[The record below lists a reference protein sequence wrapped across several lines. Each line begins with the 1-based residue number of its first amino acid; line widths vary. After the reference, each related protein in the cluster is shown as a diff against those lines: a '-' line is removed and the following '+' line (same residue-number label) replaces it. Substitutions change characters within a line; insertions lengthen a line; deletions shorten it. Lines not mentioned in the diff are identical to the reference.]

1 MMLLAGFAGTGTPP
15 KSNDV
20 TVVGTDYAF
29 RLPSEL
35 PAGLTTFHFRNESK
49 HNHELNIFLLKP
61 GVTIDQVIQA
71 GKEGKSQ
78 MALIEH
84 PVGVIFARKGN
95 TAMATLTTNLLV
107 GRVYGIQCILRDTA
121 NAPRHTQLGM
131 YASVLVK
138 TSDVSSPSVKA
149 DSVVAVDYAFASYP
163 REISAGRHSI
173 AFRNA
178 GKQRHEFSIVL
189 LKQGVTADSVNG
201 LDKAKGDVRPLFEN
215 HIGVLHSRGGETAL
229 GLLDI
234 DFLAGREYLVECGFQ
249 DDDKSPPHYEL
260 GMTGSIRV
268 SPAHR

>member
-1 MMLLAGFAGTGTPP
+1 MHSAGYGECAAPHSARHVCIGACE
-15 KSNDV
+15 DQRR
-20 TVVGTDYAF
+20 VVAF
-29 RLPSEL
+29 
-35 PAGLTTFHFRNESK
+35 G
-49 HNHELNIFLLKP
+49 
-61 GVTIDQVIQA
+61 
-71 GKEGKSQ
+71 
-78 MALIEH
+78 
-84 PVGVIFARKGN
+84 
-95 TAMATLTTNLLV
+95 
-107 GRVYGIQCILRDTA
+107 
-121 NAPRHTQLGM
+121 
-131 YASVLVK
+131 
-138 TSDVSSPSVKA
+138 KA

-189 LKQGVTADSVNG
+189 LKQGVTADSVNA